1 MKILIGKTFGLGNS
15 VMSIP
20 MLKAIRAAQPKATI
34 DVLIGSTGDDA
45 GAAEV
50 FSMYKMFYGGIDMI
64 YVDQVPP
71 HVSHDIAIMSIPF
84 DGRWKNGVHFSAG
97 VVMDGRTRPDPNTS
111 GLVSWKKHEIEYQM
125 ENAYDLGYPEDL
137 GRPSTNFY
145 PRRRWRELNSEKTRY
160 VYFGTGYK
168 KDLSGFW
175 KIKDWGIANFVD
187 LANLIVQS
195 YEDVDI
201 VVTCGYSEWDEISRI
216 RYECV
221 DPGRISV
228 MASDFRTGLLS
239 LERCDL
245 YVGNDTGMMH
255 AAASLEIPCIS
266 LFFMDNAYI
275 KNRPDGTSHTVIEDL
290 SHRVSPEEVFEHV
303 KRHL

>member
-1 MKILIGKTFGLGNS
+1 M
-15 VMSIP
+15 
-20 MLKAIRAAQPKATI
+20 
-34 DVLIGSTGDDA
+34 
-45 GAAEV
+45 
-50 FSMYKMFYGGIDMI
+50 
-64 YVDQVPP
+64 
-71 HVSHDIAIMSIPF
+71 
-84 DGRWKNGVHFSAG
+84 
-97 VVMDGRTRPDPNTS
+97 
-111 GLVSWKKHEIEYQM
+111 
-125 ENAYDLGYPEDL
+125 
-137 GRPSTNFY
+137 
-145 PRRRWRELNSEKTRY
+145 
-160 VYFGTGYK
+160 
-168 KDLSGFW
+168 
-175 KIKDWGIANFVD
+175 D

-266 LFFMDNAYI
+266 LFFMENAYI
-275 KNRPDGTSHTVIEDL
+275 KNRPDGTNHTVVEDL
-290 SHRVSPEEVFEHV
+290 SHRVSSEEVFEHV
-303 KRHL
+303 QRHL